1 MARVVTVEELEKAVE
16 KAKAEGKTV
25 VFANGA
31 FDILH
36 VGHVRYLRG
45 AAMLGDVLVLA
56 LNRDESVR
64 ELKGPGRPVLPLD
77 ERIRLVSAIEG
88 VDFIVSF
95 PETKVT
101 NLLLRL
107 KPHIHAKGTDYTKDN
122 VPEVDDVRSFG
133 GKIAITGDPKDHN
146 TTDIIAKVRSLSD
159 C

>member
-1 MARVVTVEELEKAVE
+1 MARVVTVEKLEKAVE

-31 FDILH
+31 FDLLH

-45 AAMLGDVLVLA
+45 AAMLGDVLVVA

-64 ELKGPGRPVLPLD
+64 KIKGPGRPVLPLD

-95 PETKVT
+95 SETKVT

-107 KPHIHAKGTDYTKDN
+107 KPHIHAKGTDYTKEN
-122 VPEVDDVRSFG
+122 VPEADDVRSFG
-133 GKIAITGDPKDHN
+133 GKVAITGDPKDHN
-146 TTDIIAKVRSLSD
+146 TTDILAKVRSLSD
-159 C
+159 G